1 MTPPTRHLDLS
12 RRQFLAAASLAAG
25 TAVLAG
31 CAPGATPGSGP
42 QTLQFWHLLSGGDGV
57 TMSQLLQNANDAQS
71 AYRIRPT
78 VLAWGTPYYTKL
90 AMAGA
95 GGRAPDVAVM
105 HATRTVGWAPGGLLD
120 PWDLDR
126 LAELGVDASTFPAP
140 IWEKGFVGEDMY
152 SIALDAHPF
161 VAMFNTDICDA
172 AGVLDSDG
180 RLAETASPEEFVEQ
194 LRAIGSQA
202 GGHAL
207 SYGYLG
213 DGAQMWR
220 LFYTL
225 YSQHGAPIELPAGGP
240 AVIDKDAAVESLS
253 FVRTLLDGEIAATQA
268 DYGTA
273 VAEFATGQSGML
285 FTGVWELRTM
295 QNAKLPFDATMIP
308 TLYGTPAV
316 YADSHSFVLP
326 HQTNADPVRRDLTY
340 RFVADMLKGSFGWA
354 EAGHVPAFLP
364 VTESSE
370 YDDLLPQ
377 AHYAEAA
384 KHVVYDPTAWFTGSG
399 SNFQGEFGAAVQGVL
414 LNGDDPAAA
423 IDRFERRV
431 NTFLRQPNPADPE
444 GTFES

>member
-1 MTPPTRHLDLS
+1 MTPPLDLS
-12 RRQFLAAASLAAG
+12 RRQFLTAASLTAAAALL
-25 TAVLAG
+25 TG
-31 CAPGATPGSGP
+31 CAPGSTPGTGP

-57 TMSQLLQNANDAQS
+57 TMSQLLQKVNDAQN
-71 AYRIRPT
+71 AFRIRPT

-95 GGRAPDVAVM
+95 GGRAPDVAIM

-126 LAELGVDASTFPAP
+126 LADLGVDDSTFPKP
-140 IWEKGFVGEDMY
+140 IWEKGFVGEQMF
-152 SIALDAHPF
+152 SVALDAHPF

-180 RLAETASPEEFVEQ
+180 ALQQTTSPEEFLEQ
-194 LRAIGSQA
+194 LRAIGGQA
-202 GGHAL
+202 SGHAL

-225 YSQHGAPIELPAGGP
+225 YSQHGSPIELPAGGK
-240 AVIDKDAAVESLS
+240 AVMDKDVAVESLS
-253 FVRTLLDGEIAATQA
+253 FMRTLLDGEIAAAQA

-273 VAEFATGQSGML
+273 VAEFSTGKSGML

-295 QNAKLPFDATMIP
+295 QNAKLRFDATMIP

-326 HQTNADPVRRDLTY
+326 HQTHADPVKRDLTY
-340 RFVADMLKGSFGWA
+340 QFVADMLKGSFGWA
-354 EAGHVPAFLP
+354 EAGHIPAFLP
-364 VTESSE
+364 VTDSPD
-370 YDDLLPQ
+370 YADLLPQ

-399 SNFQGEFGAAVQGVL
+399 SNFQGEFGAAVQNVL
-414 LNGDDPAAA
+414 LTGDDPVAA
-423 IDRFERRV
+423 IDRFEERV
-431 NTFLRQPNPADPE
+431 NTMLAQPNPADPE
-444 GTFES
+444 GTFGS

>member
-1 MTPPTRHLDLS
+1 MTPPMEPAGLS
-12 RRQFLAAASLAAG
+12 RRQFLSVAGLTAG
-25 TAVLAG
+25 TALLAG
-31 CAPGATPGSGP
+31 CAPGATLGSGP

-57 TMSQLLQNANDAQS
+57 TMSTLLQQANDAQD
-71 AYRIRPT
+71 AFRIRPT

-126 LAELGVDASTFPAP
+126 LAELGIDGSKFPDP
-140 IWEKGFVGEDMY
+140 IWEKGFVGENMY

-161 VAMFNTDICDA
+161 VMMFNTDVCDA

-180 RLAETASPEEFVEQ
+180 TLKKTSSPEEFLDQ
-194 LRAIGSQA
+194 LRTVSGTAE
-202 GGHAL
+202 GHAL

-220 LFYTL
+220 LFYCL
-225 YSQHGAPIELPAGGP
+225 YAQHGLAMELPIGGK
-240 AVIDKDAAVESLS
+240 AVIDKDAAIESLQ
-253 FVRTLLDGEIAATQA
+253 FMQTLLDGEIAAAQN
-268 DYGTA
+268 DYGSA
-273 VAEFATGQSGML
+273 VAEFATGKSGML

-326 HQTNADPVRRDLTY
+326 NQTNPDPAKRDLTY

-364 VTESSE
+364 VTQSPK

-384 KHVVYDPTAWFTGSG
+384 EHVVYDPTAWFTGSG
-399 SNFQGEFGAAVQGVL
+399 SSFQGEFGAAVQGVL
-414 LNGDDPAAA
+414 LSGDDPAAA
-423 IDRFERRV
+423 IDRFEARV
-431 NTFLRQPNPADPE
+431 NTLLAQPNPADPE
-444 GTFES
+444 GTWKP

>member
-1 MTPPTRHLDLS
+1 MTPPLDLS
-12 RRQFLAAASLAAG
+12 RRQFLTAASLTAA
-25 TAVLAG
+25 AALLAG
-31 CAPGATPGSGP
+31 CAPGTTPGAGP

-57 TMSQLLQNANDAQS
+57 TMSQLLQKVNDAQS
-71 AYRIRPT
+71 AFRIRPT

-90 AMAGA
+90 AMAAA
-95 GGRAPDVAVM
+95 GGRAPDVAIM

-120 PWDLDR
+120 PWDLDA
-126 LAELGVDASTFPAP
+126 LAELGVDASTFPKP
-140 IWEKGFVGEDMY
+140 IWEKGFVGERMF

-172 AGVLDSDG
+172 AGVLDPDG
-180 RLAETASPEEFVEQ
+180 ALQATTSPEEFLEQ
-194 LRAIGSQA
+194 LRAIGGQA
-202 GGHAL
+202 SGHAL

-225 YSQHGAPIELPAGGP
+225 YSQHGSPIELPPGGK
-240 AVIDKDAAVESLS
+240 AVIDKDVAVESLS
-253 FVRTLLDGEIAATQA
+253 FMRTVLDGEIAAAQA

-273 VAEFATGQSGML
+273 VAEFSTGKSGML

-326 HQTNADPVRRDLTY
+326 HQAHADKAKRELTY
-340 RFVADMLKGSFGWA
+340 QFVADMLKGSFGWA
-354 EAGHVPAFLP
+354 EAGHIPAFLP
-364 VTESSE
+364 VTESPE
-370 YDDLLPQ
+370 YADLVPQ
-377 AHYAEAA
+377 AHYADAA

-399 SNFQGEFGAAVQGVL
+399 SNFQGEFGAAVQNVL
-414 LNGDDPAAA
+414 LKGDDPVAA
-423 IDRFERRV
+423 IDRFEARV
-431 NTFLRQPNPADPE
+431 NTMLSQPNPADPE
-444 GTFES
+444 GRFDS

>member
-1 MTPPTRHLDLS
+1 MTPPLDLS
-12 RRQFLAAASLAAG
+12 RRQFLAAATAAAG
-25 TAVLAG
+25 TALLAG
-31 CAPGATPGSGP
+31 CAPGAGVGSGA
-42 QTLQFWHLLSGGDGV
+42 QSLQFWHLLSGGDGV
-57 TMSQLLQNANDAQS
+57 TMSQLLDTVNTAQS
-71 AYRIRPT
+71 DYRIRPT

-95 GGRAPDVAVM
+95 GGRAPDVAIM

-120 PWDLDR
+120 PWDLGR
-126 LAELGVDASTFPAP
+126 LAELGIDASTFPDP
-140 IWEKGFVGEDMY
+140 IWQKGFVGERMF

-180 RLAETASPEEFVEQ
+180 RLIETTSPEEFVDQ
-194 LRAIGSQA
+194 LRTIAGSA
-202 GGHAL
+202 DGHAL

-220 LFYTL
+220 LFYTI
-225 YSQHGAPIELPAGGP
+225 YTQHGAEIELPAGGT
-240 AVIDKDAAVESLS
+240 AKIDKDAAVESLA
-253 FVRTLLDGEIAATQA
+253 FMRTLLDGEIAAAQA

-273 VAEFATGQSGML
+273 VAEFSTGKSGML

-326 HQTNADPVRRDLTY
+326 HQAHADPARRDLTY

-354 EAGHVPAFLP
+354 EAGHIPAFLP
-364 VTESSE
+364 VTESPE
-370 YDDLLPQ
+370 YAELVPQ
-377 AHYAEAA
+377 ANYAEAA
-384 KHVVYDPTAWFTGSG
+384 KHVIYDPTAWFTGSG

-423 IDRFERRV
+423 IDRFEARV
-431 NTFLRQPNPADPE
+431 NRMLAQPNPADPE
-444 GTFES
+444 GTFAS

>member
-1 MTPPTRHLDLS
+1 MTPPLDLS
-12 RRQFLAAASLAAG
+12 RRQFLAAATAAAG
-25 TAVLAG
+25 TALLAG
-31 CAPGATPGSGP
+31 CAPGAGVGSGA
-42 QTLQFWHLLSGGDGV
+42 QSLQFWHLLSGGDGV
-57 TMSQLLQNANDAQS
+57 TMSQLLDTVNTAQS
-71 AYRIRPT
+71 DYRIRPT

-95 GGRAPDVAVM
+95 GGRAPDVAIM

-120 PWDLDR
+120 PWDLGR
-126 LAELGVDASTFPAP
+126 LAELGIDASTFPDP
-140 IWEKGFVGEDMY
+140 IWQKGFVGERMF

-180 RLAETASPEEFVEQ
+180 RLIETTSPEEFVDQ
-194 LRAIGSQA
+194 LRTIAGSA
-202 GGHAL
+202 DGHAL

-220 LFYTL
+220 LFYTF
-225 YSQHGAPIELPAGGP
+225 YTQHGAEIELPAGGT
-240 AVIDKDAAVESLS
+240 AKIDKDAAVESLA
-253 FVRTLLDGEIAATQA
+253 FMRTLLDGEIAAAQA

-273 VAEFATGQSGML
+273 VAEFSTGKSGML

-326 HQTNADPVRRDLTY
+326 HQAHADPARRDLTY

-354 EAGHVPAFLP
+354 EAGHIPAFLP
-364 VTESSE
+364 VTESPE
-370 YDDLLPQ
+370 YAELVPQ
-377 AHYAEAA
+377 ANYAEAA
-384 KHVVYDPTAWFTGSG
+384 KHVIYDPTAWFTGSG

-423 IDRFERRV
+423 IDRFEARV
-431 NTFLRQPNPADPE
+431 NRMLAQPNPADPE
-444 GTFES
+444 GTFAS

>member
-1 MTPPTRHLDLS
+1 MTLALDLS
-12 RRQFLAAASLAAG
+12 RRQFLAATTLAAG
-25 TAVLAG
+25 TALLAG
-31 CAPGATPGSGP
+31 CAPGTSPGSGP

-57 TMSQLLQNANDAQS
+57 TMSAMLQKANDAQD
-71 AYRIRPT
+71 AFRIRPT

-95 GGRAPDVAVM
+95 GGRAPDVAIM

-120 PWDLDR
+120 TWDLDR
-126 LAELGVDASTFPAP
+126 LAELGIDESTFPKP
-140 IWEKGFVGEDMY
+140 IWDKGFVGENMY

-161 VAMFNTDICDA
+161 VMMFNTDVCDA

-180 RLAETASPEEFVEQ
+180 ALKETSSPEEFLDQ
-194 LRAIGSQA
+194 LRTVSGTAE
-202 GGHAL
+202 GHAL

-220 LFYTL
+220 LFYCL
-225 YSQHGAPIELPAGGP
+225 YAQHGLAMELPIGGK
-240 AVIDKDAAVESLS
+240 AVIDKDAAIESLT
-253 FVRTLLDGEIAATQA
+253 FMQTLLDGEIAAAQN
-268 DYGTA
+268 DYGSA
-273 VAEFATGQSGML
+273 VAEFATGKSGML

-326 HQTNADPVRRDLTY
+326 NQTNPDPAKRDLTY
-340 RFVADMLKGSFGWA
+340 RFVADMLKGSFDWA

-364 VTESSE
+364 VTRSPK
-370 YDDLLPQ
+370 YDDLVPQ

-384 KHVVYDPTAWFTGSG
+384 EHVVYDPTAWFTGSG
-399 SNFQGEFGAAVQGVL
+399 SSFQGEFGAAVQGVL
-414 LNGDDPAAA
+414 LSGDDPAAA
-423 IDRFERRV
+423 IDRFEARV
-431 NTFLRQPNPADPE
+431 NTLLAQPNPADPE
-444 GTFES
+444 GTWKS